1 MPISVGNL
9 KLFLS
14 GGAANADPDAS
25 LGGAKSSV
33 EITNASLHNLF
44 DIVSSAEAA
53 AGDVEYRAFYVQNDD
68 ALTWQS
74 VVAFIQQ
81 ITPSTD
87 TSVAISIATEGLNT
101 NVQTIANE
109 STAPAGQT
117 FSSPTDEGSGLAI
130 GNMANGEFIG
140 IWIEWTV
147 GAAAAA
153 ANADNVIVRFKG
165 DTPA

>member
-1 MPISVGNL
+1 MPINVANL

-14 GGAANADPDAS
+14 GGAANSDPNAS
-25 LGGAKSSV
+25 LGGAKSTT

-44 DIVSSAEAA
+44 DIVGSAEAA

-81 ITPSTD
+81 ITPSAD
-87 TSVAISIATEGLNT
+87 TSVAISIATEGNSAT
-101 NVQTIANE
+101 IQTIADE
-109 STAPAGQT
+109 STAPVGQT
-117 FSSPTDEGSGLAI
+117 FTSPTTEGTGLSI
-130 GNMANGEFIG
+130 GNLANGEFIG
-140 IWIEWTV
+140 IWVEWTV
-147 GAAAAA
+147 NAAAAA
-153 ANADNVIVRFKG
+153 ANADNVIIRFKG